1 MLPAT
6 FPVTLPEMPHLADHA
21 ISGRAIVPA
30 VEILNFL
37 LHFLG
42 EKAVA
47 LAEPLTMRDAV
58 FPRFLSAEDIP
69 RCRFDVTLEDAPAT
83 AGAVRIA
90 LISRIALPN
99 GIERQRTHAAITFGG
114 PPVTMSAPP
123 VEAGVDCQ
131 VTAERVYRELIPFG
145 PHFCNLTG
153 SVRLGREGAW
163 AAVRSPSPG
172 HPSPS
177 KAGCPYLFDSA
188 MHLACVWG
196 QRYAGLVAYPT
207 GFSSR
212 TVFSPTM
219 QGRRHCVVKVRRAEP
234 SRDGEAG
241 LSGPASHPAAPS
253 GLRPSP
259 SPASPERARPSE
271 ASVVEGGGEGPRV
284 WKPSQG
290 FHTNGLLAQ
299 LWLIDDDHRVC
310 DTTEGLAMAPV
321 AAGAPPPAWIVSG
334 PSHEV
339 QP

>member
-6 FPVTLPEMPHLADHA
+6 FRVTLPEMPHLADHA

-37 LHFLG
+37 LRFLG

-58 FPRFLSAEDIP
+58 FPRFLSADDIP
-69 RCRFDVTLEDAPAT
+69 RCRFDVTLEDAPST
-83 AGAVRIA
+83 AGAVRVA

-99 GIERQRTHAAITFGG
+99 GMERQRIHAAITFGG
-114 PPVTMSAPP
+114 APATMSAPP
-123 VEAGVDCQ
+123 AEARVDYQ
-131 VTAERVYRELIPFG
+131 VSAERVYRELIPFG

-153 SVRLGREGAW
+153 TLRLGPEGAW
-163 AAVRSPSPG
+163 ATVRSPLPG
-172 HPSPS
+172 HPNPS

-196 QRYAGLVAYPT
+196 QRYSGLVAYPT

-219 QGRRHCVVKVRRAEP
+219 QGRRLCTARVRRVEP
-234 SRDGEAG
+234 RG
-241 LSGPASHPAAPS
+241 L
-253 GLRPSP
+253 
-259 SPASPERARPSE
+259 
-271 ASVVEGGGEGPRV
+271 V
-284 WKPSQG
+284 
-290 FHTNGLLAQ
+290 AQ

-310 DTTEGLAMAPV
+310 DATEGLAMAPV